1 MGCGEVFLEIRMASP
16 VVKSSCFCP
25 GTHLSSSHFIG
36 CEVRILREDG
46 FVPLLQHVKLNNE
59 RHGF

>member
-1 MGCGEVFLEIRMASP
+1 MGYGKVLLEIGVASP
-16 VVKSSCFCP
+16 VVKSNCFCP

-36 CEVRILREDG
+36 CEVGVLREDG
-46 FVPLLQHVKLNNE
+46 FVPLLHHVKLNNE